1 LNKAFILG
9 GGVTLAALLIAPT
22 FIGNSI
28 ETKARS
34 TLAALNEQPLYSAS
48 IVSYDK
54 GWFSS
59 SAQIEIAL
67 DFNGILAA
75 QQVGNT
81 QDVSTEDVGMEN
93 PTIIANV
100 NAYHGPIYFGD
111 GVGIAKVKYN
121 IAVQG
126 EALREYVAW
135 PDDVPLYFN
144 EGKLGLF
151 NGLNYSDAIPALQ
164 GVDDELTLN
173 FSGFNG
179 EAKHEGDGIRYQGQA
194 ESLSMNDGAFSF
206 EMLNTTADITY
217 SDDVD
222 MLAAMNG
229 ELFEGD
235 AAIAIEEMVFSDETG
250 TNILVEALRVITNT
264 DIDEDTNTASVYV
277 EYAVDKVEG
286 AAQDASD
293 MVIGIAIN
301 NLDVDFIKA
310 YQDFSNSTLSTP
322 ADELPEKLQAFIK
335 DNLLQQLQTEPEI
348 NITKLAMTL
357 PEGSFTGKANSKLVG
372 VTALPDTLEDPS
384 YWVSHL
390 LANAQIKADKAFV
403 ESMASGYMV
412 AELAANPQTQ
422 GMTAEE
428 LQSLAAQQVPMVLN
442 TFVEQGFIKQTEN
455 GYDAEFV
462 LKDGKANLNGA
473 EIPLPF
479 AQ

>member
-1 LNKAFILG
+1 
-9 GGVTLAALLIAPT
+9 
-22 FIGNSI
+22 
-28 ETKARS
+28 
-34 TLAALNEQPLYSAS
+34 
-48 IVSYDK
+48 
-54 GWFSS
+54 
-59 SAQIEIAL
+59 
-67 DFNGILAA
+67 
-75 QQVGNT
+75 
-81 QDVSTEDVGMEN
+81 
-93 PTIIANV
+93 
-100 NAYHGPIYFGD
+100 
-111 GVGIAKVKYN
+111 
-121 IAVQG
+121 
-126 EALREYVAW
+126 
-135 PDDVPLYFN
+135 
-144 EGKLGLF
+144 
-151 NGLNYSDAIPALQ
+151 
-164 GVDDELTLN
+164 
-173 FSGFNG
+173 
-179 EAKHEGDGIRYQGQA
+179 
-194 ESLSMNDGAFSF
+194 
-206 EMLNTTADITY
+206 
-217 SDDVD
+217 
-222 MLAAMNG
+222 
-229 ELFEGD
+229 
-235 AAIAIEEMVFSDETG
+235 
-250 TNILVEALRVITNT
+250 
-264 DIDEDTNTASVYV
+264 VYV

-310 YQDFSNSTLSTP
+310 YQDFSNATLSTP

-357 PEGSFTGKANSKLVG
+357 PEGSFTGKASSKLVG

-390 LANAQIKADKAFV
+390 LATAQIKADKAFV

-455 GYDAEFV
+455 GYDAEFE